1 MNTKKNLKWRLGKLP
16 TSEEV
21 LKLVNDKI
29 ITKEEARDIL
39 FNEETEQEKST
50 EDLKQEIKFL
60 KELVEKLSDS
70 NKVIETIRYIQKPY
84 QQWGWYKPYEVW
96 CSVLGGNNSLTL
108 SSNTATGTF
117 TGSVSSEVGDTV
129 KAFNEIL

>member
-1 MNTKKNLKWRLGKLP
+1 MKKNLKWRLGKLP

-29 ITKEEARDIL
+29 ITKEEAREIL

-60 KELVEKLSDS
+60 KELVETLA
-70 NKVIETIRYIQKPY
+70 NNNQVVETIRYIEKPY
-84 QQWGWYKPYEVW
+84 MQWGWYQPYNTW
-96 CSVLGGNNSLTL
+96 CNAL
-108 SSNTATGTF
+108 
-117 TGSVSSEVGDTV
+117 GSVTSANTTTGNTMYLSGGISNASFTDI
-129 KAFNEIL
+129 N